1 MDKLI
6 NINCELVYADD
17 KYQIYDMLSD
27 ENITL
32 RQLECAKVKV
42 NLKIEFENPILKMEF
57 ENSDDYILAF
67 FTNSNNANEQI
78 NVKNSFMP
86 ITNNGS
92 YCVTIYNISNFK
104 GLTIKKGDIIGSVVI
119 GY

>member
-42 NLKIEFENPILKMEF
+42 NLKVEFENP
-57 ENSDDYILAF
+57 DDYMLSF

-78 NVKNSFMP
+78 NVKSSFIPMVSGGNYY
-86 ITNNGS
+86 I
-92 YCVTIYNISNFK
+92 TIYNISNFK